1 MTGKRRRLWILV
13 LWTTA
18 LVAFA
23 WLFIPRPAWGDDEYF
38 KWFIFGMLAF
48 GPRWFLD
55 FLVVLLVG
63 FSLER
68 RRGLRRLYILC
79 VWALITAG
87 AVWLNVLRPTI
98 PPCSPYEHSLRLRA
112 SVHRS
117 EEHTSELQSQ
127 SNLVCRLL
135 LEKKKQ
141 HSQCLSWPSN
151 AYFQYL

>member
-1 MTGKRRRLWILV
+1 MTSKRRRLWILV
-13 LWTTA
+13 LWTMA

-23 WLFIPRPAWGDDEYF
+23 WFFIPRLAWGDDEYF

-98 PPCSPYEHSLRLRA
+98 PPSSPYEHSLRLRA
-112 SVHRS
+112 SVHLFAFPWLFALLVALWIALWL
-117 EEHTSELQSQ
+117 EERFATRFRKE
-127 SNLVCRLL
+127 
-135 LEKKKQ
+135 
-141 HSQCLSWPSN
+141 
-151 AYFQYL
+151 

>member
-1 MTGKRRRLWILV
+1 M
-13 LWTTA
+13 LWTMA

-112 SVHRS
+112 SVHLFAFPWFFALLVALWIALWF
-117 EEHTSELQSQ
+117 EEGFATRFRKE
-127 SNLVCRLL
+127 
-135 LEKKKQ
+135 
-141 HSQCLSWPSN
+141 
-151 AYFQYL
+151 